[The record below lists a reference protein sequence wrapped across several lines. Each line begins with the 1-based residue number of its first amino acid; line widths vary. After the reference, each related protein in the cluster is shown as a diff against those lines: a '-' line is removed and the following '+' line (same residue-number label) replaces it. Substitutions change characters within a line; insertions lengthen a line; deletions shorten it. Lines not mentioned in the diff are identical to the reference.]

1 MAMNLSEKKFL
12 EQAEAIAFDRE
23 HRRRLLFNIGRY
35 DEAVVRGKAFYHN
48 LELARKRAAFIRMKT
63 LLNLDKLLIDF
74 ESRMTARG
82 AKVIW
87 APDATEAVNHVIDI
101 LNKGA
106 VSEVVKSKSMASEEL
121 ELNHELEKAGI
132 QPVETD
138 LGEFIVQQ
146 RGEKPYH
153 IVTPAMHLSK
163 EDVASLMHKKFGL
176 SPSSTP
182 IEITAW
188 VRKHLRDKFARAE
201 AGITGANFLIADPG
215 AIAVTEN
222 EGNGVF
228 SLSARKIHIVIAGI
242 EKLIPTLED
251 LDLFWPLLAVHGT
264 GQHIT
269 VYNTLVT
276 GPAQEGENGGPQE
289 MYVILLNNGR
299 TNVLAKNPQ
308 RRALTCIRCG
318 ACLNACPIY
327 KNVGGYTYDTTYTGP
342 IGSVITPHMR
352 GMQNY
357 GHLSFASTL
366 CGKCTEVCPVK
377 IPLHEYLLYNRYEA
391 VKAGYTDSKW
401 KNAIKIS
408 QWVLRKPSLLDAGKP
423 WLKRWA
429 MKNFVAPLWGKRRE
443 LPPLPEAGFRKQWLK
458 DREDNH

>member
-1 MAMNLSEKKFL
+1 MHPNESKFI
-12 EQAEAIAFDRE
+12 EQADRIAFDKE
-23 HRRRLLFNIGRY
+23 HRRRLMFNIERY
-35 DEAVVRGKAFYHN
+35 DEAVAKGKALYKN
-48 LELARKRAAFIRMKT
+48 LELARNRAAYIRMKT

-74 ESRMTARG
+74 ESRITSRG
-82 AKVIW
+82 AKVLW
-87 APDATEAVNHVIDI
+87 APDAEQAIHYVLDI
-101 LNKGA
+101 LKNAGIR
-106 VSEVVKSKSMASEEL
+106 EVVKSKSMASEEL

-132 QPVETD
+132 MPVETD

-163 EDVASLMHKKFGL
+163 EDVAQSMHEKFGL
-176 SPSSTP
+176 EGSATP
-182 IEITAW
+182 EEITHW
-188 VRKHLRDKFARAE
+188 VRNHLREKFIEAQ

-215 AIAVTEN
+215 AIALTEN

-228 SLSARKIHIVIAGI
+228 SLSAQKIHIVIAGI

-264 GQHIT
+264 GQNLT
-269 VYNTLVT
+269 VYNTVVT
-276 GPAQEGENGGPQE
+276 GPVQDAEAGGPKE

-299 TNVLAKNPQ
+299 TNALAKNPQ

-327 KNVGGYTYDTTYTGP
+327 KNVGGYTYNTTYTGP
-342 IGSVITPHMR
+342 IGAVITPHIR
-352 GMQNY
+352 GMESY

-377 IPLHEYLLYNRYEA
+377 IPMHEFLLYNRYEF
-391 VKAGYTDSKW
+391 VKSGHADSKW
-401 KNAIKIS
+401 KRGMKMS
-408 QWVLRKPSLLDAGKP
+408 QWALLRPSMLDAGKSWFRR
-423 WLKRWA
+423 WLVK
-429 MKNFVAPLWGKRRE
+429 KYVAPLWGKRRT
-443 LPPLPEAGFRKQWLK
+443 LPPLPDAGFRKQWLNENEK
-458 DREDNH
+458 PG